1 METVSETVS
10 DPVYF
15 ELSWSILSTIGV
27 ANVLFGAFV
36 VSITNFSP
44 IAAVPI
50 VTSIAAAVANGLCY
64 YAFYRTSQPLTNQ
77 AVASAFADILWM
89 VQEAGLSF
97 YSYVLLSRILSG
109 RPWYIFVV
117 SFWTAMLGILTVRV
131 LIAVTRVRYIAG
143 GGRDDGL
150 QNTVNHLHMAY
161 FPLLALLE
169 CLSAYY
175 LLTTFAEARSSSLR
189 RASGTHLFHYLM
201 RSTEIRMALLAV
213 IGIMRAVT
221 YSYQS
226 TAQSATNV
234 AGQIDRFAY
243 TMECIFPMMMYIDM
257 LSTKVVHSRSHA
269 YDISLHSQNDPTQ
282 DRTRTRA
289 QARARARARAR
300 PRIWNRAKQGK
311 ETRRIPRTRR
321 FVTSTKHNT
330 TTTTN
335 NNADDDAGGGGG
347 GGGGGDGGAGQIFV
361 GAQADHEQAI
371 EITGGR
377 SSSSPSPSSSRSSSA
392 SPSPWARRRAAGSRE
407 RIVDRHRRGGGGG
420 NGSGALLDG
429 QGGAG
434 GGGGPASPSWGVG
447 LGPAVITPR
456 SDPDQP
462 SPNSNWPEGGGIQRT
477 VEFGIRFSHPRLG
490 GESAIGGGG

>member
-50 VTSIAAAVANGLCY
+50 VTSIAGAVANGLCY

-143 GGRDDGL
+143 GGRDNGL

-189 RASGTHLFHYLM
+189 RASGTDLFHYLM

-243 TMECIFPMMMYIDM
+243 TMECIFPIMMYIDM
-257 LSTKVVHSRSHA
+257 LSTKVVHGRSHA

-282 DRTRTRA
+282 NRTRT
-289 QARARARARAR
+289 RARAR

-311 ETRRIPRTRR
+311 ETRIPRTRR

-335 NNADDDAGGGGG
+335 NADDDAGRGGSGG
-347 GGGGGDGGAGQIFV
+347 SGADQIFV
-361 GAQADHEQAI
+361 GAQPDHEQAI

-377 SSSSPSPSSSRSSSA
+377 SSSSPSPSA
-392 SPSPWARRRAAGSRE
+392 SPSPWGRRSATGSRE
-407 RIVDRHRRGGGGG
+407 RIVDRHRRGGSGDDGGG
-420 NGSGALLDG
+420 GGRNGSRASLDG

-434 GGGGPASPSWGVG
+434 GGGGLAPPSWGVG
-447 LGPAVITPR
+447 LEPAIITPR
-456 SDPDQP
+456 SNPDNP
-462 SPNSNWPEGGGIQRT
+462 SPDSNRPEGGGIQRT

-490 GESAIGGGG
+490 DESAIGGGG